1 MSYNARRRRRKE
13 REIAG
18 REWRVDYCGVAITV
32 VVEEEGWR
40 SGVESE
46 IDLLSEEI
54 LQASEYPESYF
65 KSMTDSRHG
74 PGLEQSLVH
83 GGGKVD
89 LKVSGRLLVLFLG
102 LGFFWFS
109 GCNQLEAETP
119 AEVSAMIQVPNGA
132 VWQRVSLRM
141 DCSVSV

>member
-1 MSYNARRRRRKE
+1 MAYTARRRRRKE

-18 REWRVDYCGVAITV
+18 REWRVDYCSVAITV

-83 GGGKVD
+83 GGG
-89 LKVSGRLLVLFLG
+89 S
-102 LGFFWFS
+102 
-109 GCNQLEAETP
+109 
-119 AEVSAMIQVPNGA
+119 
-132 VWQRVSLRM
+132 
-141 DCSVSV
+141 